1 MTARR
6 AAIWF
11 SAFVLLGL
19 AVLPLGCVRRTMT
32 VRTEPEGARVLL
44 NDEVVGTSPVT
55 VDFTWYGDYDVTCRK
70 DGYETL
76 HTHHRIKPPWYQVPP
91 FDFFAEGF
99 TPFTLHDKQEMS
111 FTLEPAK
118 EVNRPELIERAK
130 EFRDRA
136 IFAEQ

>member
-6 AAIWF
+6 TVFCLSAAF
-11 SAFVLLGL
+11 LLCLSA
-19 AVLPLGCVRRTMT
+19 LPIGCVRRTMT

-44 NDEVVGTSPVT
+44 NDEFVGTSPLT

-91 FDFFAEGF
+91 FDFSVPGVASISAD
-99 TPFTLHDKQEMS
+99 LHKS
-111 FTLEPAK
+111 GYAAKPAST
-118 EVNRPELIERAK
+118 VT
-130 EFRDRA
+130 FRTRGA
-136 IFAEQ
+136 